1 MELFG
6 EKKSV
11 AQKYAVSALKY
22 MIQVSN
28 SNLISNADGLLAKME
43 ADLELNGLEKV
54 KRELMLKSIRDI
66 RQKYY
71 YLSVQYS

>member
-1 MELFG
+1 
-6 EKKSV
+6 
-11 AQKYAVSALKY
+11 

-43 ADLELNGLEKV
+43 TDLEVNGLEKV

-66 RQKYY
+66 P
-71 YLSVQYS
+71 

>member
-11 AQKYAVSALKY
+11 AQKYVVSALKY
-22 MIQVSN
+22 MIQVSS